1 MIFEGNKLD
10 DLIKGAMKSGEKT
23 RLGVFRSIK
32 TAFMEFRTAKDAKPL
47 DDASEI
53 KVLRKMIAQRED
65 AAAEYV
71 RGGRED
77 LAEKELLEVQV
88 IKEFLPAEITRET
101 IEEAARGI
109 IDVKEL
115 KMMGGYIKALKE
127 KFPTADGKLIS
138 EVVKMIINE
147 K

>member
-10 DLIKGAMKSGEKT
+10 ELIKESMKSGEKT
-23 RLGVFRSIK
+23 RLGVFRGIK
-32 TAFMEFRTAKDAKPL
+32 TAFMEFKTAKDAKPL
-47 DDASEI
+47 DEAAEI
-53 KVLRKMIAQRED
+53 KVLRKLVAQRED

-71 RGGRED
+71 KGGRED
-77 LAEKELLEVQV
+77 LAEKELKEAEI
-88 IKEFLPAEITRET
+88 IKEFLPAEISRET
-101 IEEAARGI
+101 IAEEGRKI
-109 IDVKEL
+109 IEVKEMR
-115 KMMGGYIKALKE
+115 MMGGYIKVLKE

>member
-1 MIFEGNKLD
+1 
-10 DLIKGAMKSGEKT
+10 
-23 RLGVFRSIK
+23 
-32 TAFMEFRTAKDAKPL
+32 MEFRTAKDAKPL

>member
-32 TAFMEFRTAKDAKPL
+32 TAIMEFRTAKDAKPL

>member
-47 DDASEI
+47 DDAAEI
-53 KVLRKMIAQRED
+53 KVLRKLVAQRED

-77 LAEKELLEVQV
+77 LAENELKEAEI
-88 IKEFLPAEITRET
+88 IKEFLPAEISRET
-101 IEEAARGI
+101 IAEEGRKI
-109 IDVKEL
+109 IEVKEMR
-115 KMMGGYIKALKE
+115 MMGGYIKALKE

>member
-10 DLIKGAMKSGEKT
+10 DLIKEAMKSGEKT

-47 DDASEI
+47 DDAAEI

-138 EVVKMIINE
+138 EVVKLIINE
-147 K
+147 